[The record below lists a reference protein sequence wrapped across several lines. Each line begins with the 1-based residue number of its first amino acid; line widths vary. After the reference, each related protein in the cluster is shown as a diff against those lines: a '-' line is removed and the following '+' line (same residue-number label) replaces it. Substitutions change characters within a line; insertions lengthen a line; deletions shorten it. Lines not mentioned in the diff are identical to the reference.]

1 MPTEIVYT
9 DEFNRWWDTLT
20 EPERNA
26 LRSKV
31 NRLAFFGDRL
41 TSPHSKRIRVRGQQE
56 MHELRA
62 QSDGRPLR
70 ALYAFDPRRTAVV
83 LLGGDKT
90 GDPGF
95 YHRNVP
101 RAYDLLDAHIARLR
115 REGLIQ

>member
-9 DEFNRWWDTLT
+9 DEFNAWWDTLT
-20 EPERNA
+20 ERERDA

-31 NRLAFFGDRL
+31 SRLAFFGDRL
-41 TSPHSKRIRVRGQQE
+41 TMPHSKQIHDRGRQE

-70 ALYAFDPRRTAVV
+70 AFYAFDPRRAAVI

-90 GDPGF
+90 GDRDF
-95 YHRNVP
+95 YHRNIP

-115 REGLIQ
+115 REGLIR